1 MPINEIPIQHT
12 ATHFLFKFSYEKKYR
27 RCRIKSTCTLE
38 NLYKLSC
45 KIKGFTWRQIN
56 LSILSKNLLLT
67 HKGNHCR
74 KQFLKWGN
82 YTSKFIPINPWT
94 VINIAPFHSQKC
106 PGLDDKWHSY
116 SVSKKHPCPGLYS
129 QLWRVTAIHRQQT
142 GIHHPP
148 KDFTKC
154 ISLHFEGDTWKL

>member
-1 MPINEIPIQHT
+1 MRYQFNTQLLIFDLNLAMRKCRH
-12 ATHFLFKFSYEKKYR
+12 
-27 RCRIKSTCTLE
+27 CRIKSICCTLE

-67 HKGNHCR
+67 HGENHCR

-82 YTSKFIPINPWT
+82 YTSKFIPINPWK

-116 SVSKKHPCPGLYS
+116 SVSKNTPVQDFTVSCDEWLQYTDGRLEY
-129 QLWRVTAIHRQQT
+129 T
-142 GIHHPP
+142 PP